1 MTEGFNI
8 QRDEKT
14 DSRHNLTWH
23 MMEINRQKREKQ
35 MQQKAF
41 TIWMSGLSG
50 AGKSTIANALEKRLY
65 AMGKKTM
72 LLDGDN
78 VRMGLNSNLGFSDED
93 RVENIRRIAEVA
105 KLMNDA
111 GLIVITAF
119 ISPYRHDRENAKQII
134 GDGFREVYVS
144 TSIEE
149 CEKRDV
155 KGLYKAA
162 REGKIAQFTGTCR
175 CCRRYRGDGCGNMC
189 ESYIGATEKSVARI
203 RVSQAGQFIRS
214 MFWIGCIGFGG
225 GSALIPVIEKE
236 IADRQGID
244 EKQNIDKDVVVAS
257 ITPGALPVEIA
268 ASIGRRKFG
277 IRGMIAGAVMM
288 ALPGALMT
296 VALVAVLSVFQ
307 EKILSVVNM
316 ISIGV
321 SVFILYLLFSYIR
334 KMLKDCGEDGK
345 HRKMKAIFLMLG
357 VFVLSFFISSVQV
370 LILAFFSIFF
380 TRGNY
385 SKRNLII
392 LTGIIGSYLLTH
404 VQVFSFDLS
413 GWHPVVDIVM
423 GILGC
428 YGIFCN
434 IADTGWKREKNWGI
448 IAKDVGT
455 WVVFAAVFVVP
466 VWFENHKIMCFSGR
480 GILSAWMSFGGGDAY
495 MTIADG
501 IFVGGGMITSQQYYN
516 HIVPAVNVL
525 PGSILCKTLAAA
537 GYYTG
542 WNLTQNIE
550 VGLLFS
556 IAGFGCS
563 IAASCSIFMLAYHL
577 YDYLITLQAF
587 RIIRKWIRPIIGGLL
602 MKIMVMLCLQ
612 NIGMVMTFMK

>member
-1 MTEGFNI
+1 
-8 QRDEKT
+8 
-14 DSRHNLTWH
+14 
-23 MMEINRQKREKQ
+23 
-35 MQQKAF
+35 
-41 TIWMSGLSG
+41 
-50 AGKSTIANALEKRLY
+50 
-65 AMGKKTM
+65 
-72 LLDGDN
+72 
-78 VRMGLNSNLGFSDED
+78 
-93 RVENIRRIAEVA
+93 
-105 KLMNDA
+105 
-111 GLIVITAF
+111 
-119 ISPYRHDRENAKQII
+119 
-134 GDGFREVYVS
+134 
-144 TSIEE
+144 
-149 CEKRDV
+149 
-155 KGLYKAA
+155 
-162 REGKIAQFTGTCR
+162 
-175 CCRRYRGDGCGNMC
+175 MC

-385 SKRNLII
+385 SKKNLII
-392 LTGIIGSYLLTH
+392 LTGIISSYLLTH

-466 VWFENHKIMCFSGR
+466 VWFVNHEIMCFSGR
-480 GILSAWMSFGGGDAY
+480 
-495 MTIADG
+495 G

-542 WNLTQNIE
+542 WNLTQNIG

-577 YDYLITLQAF
+577 YDYLITLQVF

>member
-1 MTEGFNI
+1 
-8 QRDEKT
+8 
-14 DSRHNLTWH
+14 
-23 MMEINRQKREKQ
+23 
-35 MQQKAF
+35 
-41 TIWMSGLSG
+41 
-50 AGKSTIANALEKRLY
+50 
-65 AMGKKTM
+65 
-72 LLDGDN
+72 
-78 VRMGLNSNLGFSDED
+78 
-93 RVENIRRIAEVA
+93 
-105 KLMNDA
+105 
-111 GLIVITAF
+111 
-119 ISPYRHDRENAKQII
+119 
-134 GDGFREVYVS
+134 
-144 TSIEE
+144 
-149 CEKRDV
+149 
-155 KGLYKAA
+155 
-162 REGKIAQFTGTCR
+162 
-175 CCRRYRGDGCGNMC
+175 MC
-189 ESYIGATEKSVARI
+189 ESYSGATEKSVAGI

-466 VWFENHKIMCFSGR
+466 VWFVNHEIMCFYGR

-542 WNLTQNIE
+542 WNLTQNIG

-577 YDYLITLQAF
+577 YDYLITLQVF